1 VSSSRLS
8 VCSFYNIFPDKFLC
22 KSFLHFYIK
31 SYLVGP
37 FSIFCFYSCNFVRV
51 QAQSYSE
58 EAFLRTP
65 VSLGA
70 LIEHQS
76 NERQRWN
83 GSDLSLLLIGTRSKL
98 RGAKFVCLRTL
109 LQQQITN
116 MDPAK
121 EQETM
126 HGLTSTCHTET
137 FITSIDKI
145 NQTCIII

>member
-1 VSSSRLS
+1 MCFHAGFFMHCENGLSMNLNRGNRLRLMMWLICLRGSYSEVSSSRSS
-8 VCSFYNIFPDKFLC
+8 VCSFYNIFPDKFPR

-37 FSIFCFYSCNFVRV
+37 FSIFCFYLCNFVRV

-76 NERQRWN
+76 NERQR
-83 GSDLSLLLIGTRSKL
+83 
-98 RGAKFVCLRTL
+98 
-109 LQQQITN
+109 
-116 MDPAK
+116 
-121 EQETM
+121 
-126 HGLTSTCHTET
+126 
-137 FITSIDKI
+137 
-145 NQTCIII
+145 